1 MVVSG
6 CSYLRDVILWTIVK
20 KENVTIG
27 NNSSQELLE

>member
-6 CSYLRDVILWTIVK
+6 CSYLRDGMLWTSVK
-20 KENVTIG
+20 KENVAIG